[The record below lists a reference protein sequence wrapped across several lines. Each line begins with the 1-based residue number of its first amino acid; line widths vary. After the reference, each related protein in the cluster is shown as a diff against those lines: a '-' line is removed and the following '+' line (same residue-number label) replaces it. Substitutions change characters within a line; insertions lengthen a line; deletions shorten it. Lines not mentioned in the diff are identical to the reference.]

1 MAVCESYPDDL
12 QYHPEHDWARI
23 DGDEAVLGVT
33 WYAQDALGELVH
45 YEAPD
50 VGSTV
55 TKDSS
60 YGEVESVKAV
70 SDLISPL
77 SGEVVEV
84 NQKVVDEPETVNADP
99 YGDGWLIRIRMS
111 NPAEVDSLL
120 DGEEYAKLL
129 AELCRAPTCPSRTR
143 TGRR

>member
-1 MAVCESYPDDL
+1 MTASESYPDEL
-12 QYHPEHDWARI
+12 LYHPEHDWARI

-33 WYAQDALGELVH
+33 WFAQDALGELVH

-50 VGSTV
+50 VGATV
-55 TKDSS
+55 AKDAS

-77 SGEVVEV
+77 SGEVLEV
-84 NQKVVDEPETVNADP
+84 NQRVVDAPETVNEDP

-111 NPAEVDSLL
+111 NADEREQLFSVDAYRKVL
-120 DGEEYAKLL
+120 DEA
-129 AELCRAPTCPSRTR
+129 
-143 TGRR
+143 